1 MSEVTYKVPSIHCGH
16 CVHTIEMEVGELD
29 GVESVTASLETKEV
43 NVQFDNPASNA
54 EIVALLKEIS
64 YPPEDL

>member
-1 MSEVTYKVPSIHCGH
+1 
-16 CVHTIEMEVGELD
+16 MEVGELA

-43 NVQFDNPASNA
+43 NVQFDNPASNT